1 MQYIMITTIFNFTE
15 DINQVNVNWGK
26 YRRTRPGLVLLVLS
40 AHAQFLMHV
49 FLNFINIFTIFKE
62 SMTIYDYELIILTIE
77 LLISKRHMHNTNVN
91 YVLKNIYGYMY
102 QLILST
108 VTLITTI

>member
-1 MQYIMITTIFNFTE
+1 
-15 DINQVNVNWGK
+15 
-26 YRRTRPGLVLLVLS
+26 
-40 AHAQFLMHV
+40 
-49 FLNFINIFTIFKE
+49 
-62 SMTIYDYELIILTIE
+62 MTIYDYELIILTIE
-77 LLISKRHMHNTNVN
+77 LFISKRHMHNTNVN

>member
-1 MQYIMITTIFNFTE
+1 
-15 DINQVNVNWGK
+15 
-26 YRRTRPGLVLLVLS
+26 
-40 AHAQFLMHV
+40 
-49 FLNFINIFTIFKE
+49 
-62 SMTIYDYELIILTIE
+62 MTIYDYELIILTIE